1 MTQQRKPLFS
11 FRRNKTTDNEVNVS
25 TSRVGRLTSHVGI
38 PTSRVGMS
46 LGHTGLIAARTQYV
60 LYALIALIV
69 LLFGLFFLVGF
80 DTPYDENPDYNAP
93 LFTGVLI
100 SFTLFLL
107 LATTVLAI
115 VSGVRSMYKYRSKH
129 QKENG
134 IRSTR
139 IIMAVAAGT
148 MCVLLLSFLL
158 APVGAIKV
166 NGALFAD
173 GFWLRVAEMFV
184 DTSLFL
190 LLAAFAA
197 VGIGYTIRVKR
208 HNEKMKRRNQ
218 VC

>member
-11 FRRNKTTDNEVNVS
+11 FRRNKTTDNGVNVS

-69 LLFGLFFLVGF
+69 WLFGLFFLVGF

-107 LATTVLAI
+107 LATTVVAI
-115 VSGVRSMYKYRSKH
+115 ASGVRSMYKYRNKH

-134 IRSTR
+134 IRSAR
-139 IIMAVAAGT
+139 IIMAVATGT
-148 MCVLLLSFLL
+148 MCVLLLSFIL
-158 APVGAIKV
+158 APVDAIKV

>member
-11 FRRNKTTDNEVNVS
+11 FRRNKTTDNGVNVS
-25 TSRVGRLTSHVGI
+25 TSHMGIPTSRVGI

-46 LGHTGLIAARTQYV
+46 IGHTGLIAARTQYV

-69 LLFGLFFLVGF
+69 LLFGLVFLVGF

-107 LATTVLAI
+107 LATTVVAI
-115 VSGVRSMYKYRSKH
+115 ASGVRSMYKYRSKH

-134 IRSTR
+134 IRSAR
-139 IIMAVAAGT
+139 IIMAVATGT
-148 MCVLLLSFLL
+148 MCVLLLSFIL
-158 APVGAIKV
+158 APVDAIKV

>member
-11 FRRNKTTDNEVNVS
+11 FRRNKTTDHEVNVS
-25 TSRVGRLTSHVGI
+25 TSRVGR
-38 PTSRVGMS
+38 PTSRVGMPM
-46 LGHTGLIAARTQYV
+46 GYTGLIAARTQYV

-93 LFTGVLI
+93 LLTGVLI

-107 LATTVLAI
+107 LATTVVAI
-115 VSGVRSMYKYRSKH
+115 ASGVRSMYKYRSKH
-129 QKENG
+129 RKENG
-134 IRSTR
+134 IRSAR